1 MATILFA
8 AAGAALGAGFGGTIL
23 GLSGAVI
30 GRAVGATLGRVI
42 DQRLMGAGSSSVETG
57 RIDRFRLTGASEGAP
72 LGVVWGRM
80 RVGGQVI
87 WASPFIETKKKDEVG
102 GKGAPSTTV
111 TSYSYSVS
119 LAIAVGEGEI
129 TCIGRIWADGSEI
142 AKDDV
147 QMRVYRGSE
156 DQLPDPKIEAV
167 EGAGLAPA
175 YRGTAYVVFENLA
188 LAPFGNRVPQFSF
201 EVIRP
206 AQGPAIGEVVEDL
219 TRGVRA
225 VAMIP
230 GTGEYALATRPVH
243 YCKGPGVGE
252 SANVNTASG
261 RTDFLTS
268 LDALGNE
275 LPNCGSVSL
284 VVSWFGDDLR
294 CAQCKLRPKVEQ
306 KAFDGADYPWR
317 VNGLARSSAL
327 AVPRIGGRP
336 VYGGTP
342 ADASVIEAIRAMK
355 AAGKQ
360 VVFYPFILM
369 EQLAGNGRTDPWS
382 GAEDQP
388 ALPWRGRIT
397 LSAAPGTEGTPDRS
411 ALAGEQVAAFFGQ
424 AGAGDFSTSAVLGPL
439 GTEPGNPPTISYHG
453 PEEWSYRRFILHYAW
468 LCKAAGGVNGFCI
481 GSEMRG
487 LTQIRGAGD
496 SFPAVEQLRQLAG
509 EVRAILGEQTKIGYA
524 ADWSEYAGYD
534 AGEGNRYFHL
544 DRLWADEA
552 VDFIGIDNYMPVSD
566 WRDGT
571 DHADAGW
578 GAIYNLDYLKAN
590 IAGGEG
596 YDWYY
601 AHAEHRDAQIR
612 TPITDGDYGEPWVW
626 RVKDIRGWW
635 ENAHHERIGGVR
647 QAVPTGWVPRSK
659 PIWFTEMG
667 CAAIDKGGN
676 QPNKFLDP
684 RSSESDLPYYSNGRR
699 DDLMQMQYLRAMR
712 DFWTD
717 PAKNPDSDL
726 YGGPMVDMDRAHVW
740 AWDARPYPQFPND
753 VALWTDGDNWTRGH
767 WISGRTTA
775 QPLGNVVAEI
785 CGRSGQT
792 LIDVS
797 ELYGGVRGYVTSD
810 SGSARSALQPLM
822 LAYGFDAIERDGMLR
837 FRMRRGVAKAT
848 VRPETLA
855 RGAEAG
861 RAAVELTRA
870 SQADLAERIR
880 LTFVEAQGDFETRAV
895 EAILPDAESRVIA
908 ETEFPLALTSAEAQG
923 ITERWL
929 AEVRVAR
936 DGVRLSLPPSQTWLG
951 AGDVLRLEAEDGREQ
966 GLYRIDRVEVAGA
979 AEIEAV
985 RVEPGVYRA
994 SDEAEE
1000 RVAPKPFAAPLPVFP
1015 QFLDLPLLTGGEVP
1029 HAPHLAVTA
1038 TPWPGTVAV
1047 YSSASDAGYE
1057 LNTLISMRAVIGV
1070 TLTPLPRAAPD
1081 SWDLGAPLRVQ
1092 VFGGTLSSA
1101 DEDAV
1106 LNGANSFA
1114 IGSGA
1119 SAGWEVLQCQ
1129 RAVLVGD
1136 GVYELDLRLRGQ
1148 LGTDADMPDE
1158 WPVGSYLVRL
1168 DSALQQVTL
1177 NASARGLARHYRIGS
1192 AVRGYDDPSYVHL
1205 VEAFGGIG
1213 LRPYSPCHLAWTPDG
1228 AGGGMLSWIRRTRI
1242 EGDSWVSVEVP
1253 LGETREAY
1261 VVRVVVA
1268 GQIQR
1273 EETVSAPQ
1281 WSYTAA
1287 QRTADDASDGFE
1299 IHVAQLSDAFGPGPF
1314 EGIEIND

>member
-8 AAGAALGAGFGGTIL
+8 AAGAAIGAGFGGTIL
-23 GLSGAVI
+23 GLSSAVI
-30 GRAVGATLGRVI
+30 GRAVGATVGRVI
-42 DQRLMGAGSSSVETG
+42 DQAILGGGSTSVETG
-57 RIDRFRLTGASEGAP
+57 RIERFRLTGASEGAP

-87 WASPFIETKKKDEVG
+87 WASPFIETEEKEEVG
-102 GKGAPSTTV
+102 GKGAPSTTI

-119 LAIAVGEGEI
+119 VAVAVGEGEI

-142 AKDDV
+142 APDDV
-147 QMRVYRGSE
+147 QMRVYTGSE

-175 YRGTAYVVFENLA
+175 YRGTAYVVFENLD

-206 AQGPAIGEVVEDL
+206 AQGEAISPVEDL
-219 TRGVRA
+219 THSVRA

-230 GTGEYALATRPVH
+230 GTGEYALATTPVH
-243 YCKGPGVGE
+243 YGMGPGVNE

-268 LDALGNE
+268 LEALNNE

-294 CAQCKLRPKVEQ
+294 CGQCTLRPKVEQ
-306 KAFDGADYPWR
+306 AEFDGEDYPWR
-317 VNGLARSSAL
+317 VSDETRGSAQVV
-327 AVPRIGGRP
+327 AQIDGRP

-342 ADASVIEAIRAMK
+342 ADASVIEAIRALK
-355 AAGKQ
+355 AAGKK

-369 EQLAGNGRTDPWS
+369 EQLAGNGRTDPWT

-397 LSAAPGTEGTPDRS
+397 LSSAPGTEGTPDRT
-411 ALAGEQVAAFFGQ
+411 AVAGAQVAAFFGE
-424 AGAGDFSTSAVLGPL
+424 AAREDFSTSGVLGPL
-439 GTEPGNPPTISYHG
+439 GTEGGKPPVIGYHG
-453 PEEWSYRRFILHYAW
+453 SAEWSYRRFILHYAW
-468 LCKAAGGVNGFCI
+468 LCHAAGGVDGFCI

-496 SFPAVEQLRQLAG
+496 SFPAVQQLRQLAA
-509 EVRAILGEQTKIGYA
+509 EVRLILGAQTSIGYA

-544 DRLWADEA
+544 DPLWADP
-552 VDFIGIDNYMPVSD
+552 VIDFIGIDNYMPVSD

-578 GAIYNLDYLKAN
+578 EAIYNLDYLKSN

-601 AHAEHRDAQIR
+601 AHPEHRDAQIR
-612 TPITDGDYGEPWVW
+612 TPITDEGYGEPWVW

-635 ENAHHERIGGVR
+635 ENAHHDRIEGVR
-647 QAVPTGWVPRSK
+647 QELPTAWVPQSK
-659 PIWFTEMG
+659 PVWFTEMG

-676 QPNKFLDP
+676 EPNKFLDP
-684 RSSESDLPYYSNGRR
+684 RSSESDLPHYSNGRR
-699 DDLMQMQYLRAMR
+699 DDVMQMQYLRAMR
-712 DFWTD
+712 EFWID
-717 PAKNPDSDL
+717 PANNPHSEL
-726 YGGPMVDMDRAHVW
+726 YGAPMVDMDRAHVW
-740 AWDARPYPQFPND
+740 AWDARPFPQFPNN
-753 VALWTDGDNWTRGH
+753 VELWTDGDNWTRGH
-767 WISGRTTA
+767 WISGRTTG
-775 QPLGNVVAEI
+775 QPLDNVVAEI
-785 CGRSGQT
+785 CARSGQQAV
-792 LIDVS
+792 DVS
-797 ELYGGVRGYVTSD
+797 GLYGVVRGYVASD
-810 SGSARSALQPLM
+810 GGNGRSALQPLM
-822 LAYGFDAIERDGMLR
+822 LAYGFDAVERDGVLR
-837 FRMRRGVAKAT
+837 FRMRRGIADGT
-848 VRPETLA
+848 VPRDA
-855 RGAEAG
+855 AAMGAEAAG
-861 RAAVELTRA
+861 AIELTRV
-870 SQADLAERIR
+870 SQADLASRIR

-895 EAILPDAESRVIA
+895 EAILPDEESRAIA
-908 ETEFPLALTSAEAQG
+908 ETEFPLALTRAEGQG
-923 ITERWL
+923 IAERWL
-929 AEVRVAR
+929 TEARVAR
-936 DGVRLSLPPSQTWLG
+936 DGLRLSLPPSRTSLG
-951 AGDVLRLEAEDGREQ
+951 AGDVLLLQGEDGEAQ

-985 RVEPGVYRA
+985 RVEPGVYVP

-1000 RVAPKPFAAPLPVFP
+1000 RVVPKPFAAPVPVFP
-1015 QFLDLPLLTGGEVP
+1015 QFLDLPLLTGEEVP

-1047 YSSASDAGYE
+1047 YSSASDAGYA
-1057 LNTLISMRAVIGV
+1057 LNTLMTKRAMIGV
-1070 TLTPLPRAAPD
+1070 TQTPLARAVPD
-1081 SWDLGAPLRVQ
+1081 SWDLGPPFRVR
-1092 VFGGTLSSA
+1092 VYGGTLSSV
-1101 DEDAV
+1101 DEEAV

-1119 SAGWEVLQCQ
+1119 SSGWEVLQCQ
-1129 RAVLVGD
+1129 RAVLVGE
-1136 GVYELDLRLRGQ
+1136 GVYDLDLRLRGQ

-1158 WPVGSYLVRL
+1158 WPVGSYLVRI
-1168 DSALQQVTL
+1168 DGALQQVAL
-1177 NASARGLARHYRIGS
+1177 SASARGLARHYRIGS
-1192 AVRGYDDPSYVHL
+1192 AARGYDDPSYVHL
-1205 VEAFGGIG
+1205 MEAFQGIG
-1213 LRPYSPCHLAWTPDG
+1213 LRPYSPCQLGWAPDG
-1228 AGGGMLSWIRRTRI
+1228 AGGGILSWVRRTRI
-1242 EGDSWVSVEVP
+1242 DGDSWESVEVP

-1261 VVRVVVA
+1261 EVRVVVGGA
-1268 GQIQR
+1268 IVR
-1273 EETVSAPQ
+1273 EEAVSAPVWTYSAVQ
-1281 WSYTAA
+1281 RAA
-1287 QRTADDASDGFE
+1287 DAASAGFE

-1314 EGIEIND
+1314 ERIEIND

>member
-8 AAGAALGAGFGGTIL
+8 AAGAAIGAGFGGTIL
-23 GLSGAVI
+23 GLSSAVI
-30 GRAVGATLGRVI
+30 GRAVGATVGRVI
-42 DQRLMGAGSSSVETG
+42 DQALLGGGSTSVETG
-57 RIDRFRLTGASEGAP
+57 RIERFRLTGASEGAP

-87 WASPFIETKKKDEVG
+87 WSSDFVETQEKEEVG

-119 LAIAVGEGEI
+119 VAVAVGEGEI
-129 TCIGRIWADGSEI
+129 TCIGRVWADGAEI
-142 AKDDV
+142 APEDV
-147 QMRVYRGSE
+147 QMRVYTGSE

-175 YRGTAYVVFENLA
+175 YRGTAYVVFENLE
-188 LAPFGNRVPQFSF
+188 LAPYGNRVPQFSF

-206 AQGPAIGEVVEDL
+206 AQGPAISAVEDL

-243 YCKGPGVGE
+243 YGTGLGTGE

-261 RTDFLTS
+261 RPDFLTS
-268 LDALGNE
+268 LEALNNE

-294 CAQCKLRPKVEQ
+294 CGQCELRPKVEQ
-306 KAFDGADYPWR
+306 KEFDGADYPWR
-317 VNGLARSSAL
+317 VNGVTRGSAL
-327 AVPRIGGRP
+327 AVAQIDGRP

-342 ADASVIEAIRAMK
+342 TDASVIEAIRAMK
-355 AAGKQ
+355 AAGKK

-369 EQLAGNGRTDPWS
+369 EQLAGNGLRDPYT

-397 LSAAPGTEGTPDRS
+397 LSSAPGTEGSPDRT
-411 ALAGEQVAAFFGQ
+411 AAAAAQVSAFFGE
-424 AGAGDFSTSAVLGPL
+424 AEAGDFSASAVLGPL
-439 GTEPGNPPTISYHG
+439 GTEGGTPPTISYSG
-453 PEEWSYRRFILHYAW
+453 PAEWSYRRFILHYAW
-468 LCKAAGGVNGFCI
+468 LCKAAGGVDGFCI

-496 SFPAVEQLRQLAG
+496 SFPSVQQLRQLAL
-509 EVRAILGEQTKIGYA
+509 EVRLILGAQVKIGYA

-544 DRLWADEA
+544 DPLWADETI
-552 VDFIGIDNYMPVSD
+552 DFIGIDNYMPVSD

-578 GAIYNLDYLKAN
+578 GAIYNLGYLKAN

-601 AHAEHRDAQIR
+601 AHDEHRDAQIR
-612 TPITDGDYGEPWVW
+612 TPITDEGYGEPWVW

-635 ENAHHERIGGVR
+635 ENLHHERIEGVR
-647 QAVPTGWVPRSK
+647 QELATDWVPRSK
-659 PIWFTEMG
+659 PVWFTEMG

-676 QPNKFLDP
+676 EPNKFLDP
-684 RSSESDLPYYSNGRR
+684 RSSESDIPHYSNGRR

-712 DFWTD
+712 DYWTD
-717 PAKNPDSDL
+717 AAHNPESEI
-726 YGGPMVDMDRAHVW
+726 YAGPMVDMDRAHVW
-740 AWDARPYPQFPND
+740 AWDARPFPQFPND
-753 VALWTDGDNWTRGH
+753 VELWTDGDNWARGH
-767 WISGRTTA
+767 WISGRTTS
-775 QPLGNVVAEI
+775 QPLDNVVAEI
-785 CGRSGQT
+785 CARSGQR

-797 ELYGGVRGYVTSD
+797 ELYGVVRGYVASD
-810 SGSARSALQPLM
+810 GGNGRSALQPLM
-822 LAYGFDAIERDGMLR
+822 LAYGFDAVERDGVLR
-837 FRMRRGVAKAT
+837 FRMRGGVAQGT
-848 VRPETLA
+848 VRPDEVAL
-855 RGAEAG
+855 GAEAEG
-861 RAAVELTRA
+861 AVELTRISA
-870 SQADLAERIR
+870 ADMAERIR
-880 LTFVEAQGDFETRAV
+880 LTFVEGQGDFETRAV
-895 EAILPDAESRVIA
+895 EAILPDAESRSIA
-908 ETEFPLALTSAEAQG
+908 ETEFPLALTRGEAQG
-923 ITERWL
+923 IAERWL

-936 DGVRLSLPPSQTWLG
+936 DGLRLSLPPSQSWLG
-951 AGDVLRLEAEDGREQ
+951 AGDVIRLEEDGREQ

-985 RVEPGVYRA
+985 RVEPGVYVA
-994 SDEAEE
+994 SDEAET
-1000 RVAPKPFAAPLPVFP
+1000 RVVPKAFAAPVPVFP
-1015 QFLDLPLLTGGEVP
+1015 QFLDLPLLTGSEVP

-1047 YSSASDAGYE
+1047 YSSASDAGYT
-1057 LNTLISMRAVIGV
+1057 LNTLLTRRAVIGV
-1070 TLTPLPRAAPD
+1070 TQSPLLRAVPD
-1081 SWDLGAPLRVQ
+1081 TWDLGAPLRVR
-1092 VFGGTLSSA
+1092 VYGGTLSSA
-1101 DEDAV
+1101 DEEAV

-1129 RAVLVGD
+1129 RAVLVED
-1136 GVYELDLRLRGQ
+1136 GVYDLDLRLRGQ
-1148 LGTDADMPDE
+1148 LGTDADMPEE
-1158 WPVGSYLVRL
+1158 WPVGSYLVRI
-1168 DSALQQVTL
+1168 DGALQQIAL

-1192 AVRGYDDPSYVHL
+1192 ASRGYDDPSYVYL
-1205 VEAFGGIG
+1205 VEAFDGIG
-1213 LRPYSPCHLAWTPDG
+1213 LRPYSPSHLAWAPDG
-1228 AGGGMLSWIRRTRI
+1228 AGGGALSWIRRTRI

-1268 GQIQR
+1268 GQIRR
-1273 EETVSAPQ
+1273 EEEVSAPG
-1281 WSYTAA
+1281 WSYSAA
-1287 QRTADDASDGFE
+1287 QRSADDASAGFE
-1299 IHVAQLSDAFGPGPF
+1299 VHVAQLSDAFGPGPF
-1314 EGIEIND
+1314 ERIEIND

>member
-8 AAGAALGAGFGGTIL
+8 AAGAAIGAGFGGTIL

-30 GRAVGATLGRVI
+30 GRAVGATIGRVI
-42 DQRLMGAGSSSVETG
+42 DQRLLGAGSSSVETG

-87 WASPFIETKKKDEVG
+87 WSSPFLETKSKDEVG

-129 TCIGRIWADGSEI
+129 TCIGRIWADGAEVEPE
-142 AKDDV
+142 DV

-175 YRGTAYVVFENLA
+175 YRGTAYVVFENLN
-188 LAPFGNRVPQFSF
+188 LAAFGNRVPQFSF

-206 AQGPAIGEVVEDL
+206 AQGPAISKVEDL

-230 GTGEYALATRPVH
+230 GTGEYVLATRPVH
-243 YCKGPGVGE
+243 YGRGLGVNQ
-252 SANVNTASG
+252 SANVNTGSG
-261 RTDFLTS
+261 KTDFLTS
-268 LDALGNE
+268 LDALTNE

-294 CAQCKLRPKVEQ
+294 CGECSLRPKLEQ
-306 KAFDGADYPWR
+306 AEFDGAGYPWR
-317 VNGLARSSAL
+317 VSGETRGSAQVVAQL
-327 AVPRIGGRP
+327 EGRP

-342 ADASVIEAIRAMK
+342 ADASVIEAIQALK
-355 AAGKQ
+355 DAGQK

-369 EQLAGNGRTDPWS
+369 EQLAGNGRPDPWT
-382 GAEDQP
+382 GAADQP

-397 LSAAPGTEGTPDRS
+397 LSAAPGTADTPDRN
-411 ALAGEQVAAFFGQ
+411 ALAEAQVAAFFGQ
-424 AGAGDFSTSAVLGPL
+424 AAAADFSLSGALNLLRGEGGTGQAVAYGGP
-439 GTEPGNPPTISYHG
+439 T
-453 PEEWSYRRFILHYAW
+453 EWSYRRFILHYAW
-468 LCKAAGGVNGFCI
+468 LCKAAGGVDGFCI

-496 SFPAVEQLRQLAG
+496 SFPAVQHLRQLAA
-509 EVRAILGEQTKIGYA
+509 EVRAVLGPDCKIGYA

-544 DRLWADEA
+544 DPLWADETI
-552 VDFIGIDNYMPVSD
+552 DFIGIDNYMPVSD
-566 WRDGT
+566 WRDGVG
-571 DHADAGW
+571 HADAGW

-601 AHAEHRDAQIR
+601 AHDEHRDAQIR
-612 TPITDGDYGEPWVW
+612 TPITDEGHGEPWIW

-647 QAVPTGWVPRSK
+647 QEVATDWVPRSK
-659 PIWFTEMG
+659 PVWFTEMG

-676 QPNKFLDP
+676 EPNKFLDP
-684 RSSESDLPYYSNGRR
+684 RSSESDIPHYSNGRR

-712 DFWTD
+712 DYWTD
-717 PAKNPDSDL
+717 PLNNPDSDL

-740 AWDARPYPQFPND
+740 AWDARPYPRFPND
-753 VALWTDGDNWTRGH
+753 MDLWTDGGNWLRGH
-767 WISGRTTA
+767 WISGRA
-775 QPLGNVVAEI
+775 PSQPLDSVVAEI
-785 CGRSGQT
+785 CARSGQT
-792 LIDVS
+792 NIDVS
-797 ELYGGVRGYVTSD
+797 ELYGLVRGYVASD
-810 SGSARSALQPLM
+810 SSDGRSALQPLM
-822 LAYGFDAIERDGMLR
+822 LAYGFDAIERDGVLR
-837 FRMRRGVAKAT
+837 FRMRRGVAEGTVEPAT
-848 VRPETLA
+848 VA
-855 RGAEAG
+855 MGAGAEA
-861 RAAVELTRA
+861 AVEMTRG

-895 EAILPDAESRVIA
+895 EAILPDAESRSIA

-923 ITERWL
+923 VTERWL
-929 AEVRVAR
+929 AELRVAR
-936 DGVRLSLPPSQTWLG
+936 DGVRLSLPPSRSWLG
-951 AGDVLRLEAEDGREQ
+951 AGDVIRLEQEDGREQ

-979 AEIEAV
+979 VEIEAV
-985 RVEPGVYRA
+985 RVEPGLYAA

-1000 RVAPKPFAAPLPVFP
+1000 RVVPRPFAAPVPVFP
-1015 QFLDLPLLTGGEVP
+1015 QFLDLPLLTGAEVP

-1047 YSSASDAGYE
+1047 YSSSSDAGYS
-1057 LNTLISMRAVIGV
+1057 LNTLLPDRAVIGV
-1070 TLTPLPRAAPD
+1070 TQTPLLRAAPD
-1081 SWDLGAPLRVQ
+1081 RWDLGPPLRMRVY
-1092 VFGGTLSSA
+1092 GGTLSSA
-1101 DEDAV
+1101 DEEAV

-1119 SAGWEVLQCQ
+1119 SSGWEVLQCQ
-1129 RAVLVGD
+1129 RAMLVGD
-1136 GVYELDLRLRGQ
+1136 GVYDLDLRLRGQ
-1148 LGTDADMPDE
+1148 LGTDADIPDE
-1158 WPVGSYLVRL
+1158 WPVGSYVVRI
-1168 DSALQQVTL
+1168 DSALQQIAL

-1192 AVRGYDDPSYVHL
+1192 AVRGYDDPSYAHL
-1205 VEAFGGIG
+1205 VEAFEGIG
-1213 LRPYSPCHLAWTPDG
+1213 LRPYSPCHLKWTDDG
-1228 AGGGMLSWIRRTRI
+1228 AGGGTLRWIRRTRI
-1242 EGDSWVSVEVP
+1242 DGDSWMSAEVP

-1261 VVRVVVA
+1261 VVRVVVDSE
-1268 GQIQR
+1268 IRR
-1273 EETVSAPQ
+1273 EETVSVPG
-1281 WSYTAA
+1281 WTYTAS
-1287 QRTADDASDGFE
+1287 QRAADAASAGFE
-1299 IHVAQLSDAFGPGPF
+1299 IHVAQLSDTFGPGPF
-1314 EGIEIND
+1314 GRIEIND